1 MYKATRLLIDERQK
15 HSKYKLENIAVN
27 IVPIGEP
34 NKCHHNTFEFQEK
47 EVLKTGCRRSIP
59 VSGWLVGK
67 YNKTKDETEIIQHW
81 WNIDSVTKQH
91 FDTTPI
97 TDGTK
102 HGECEYVTDFEISMW
117 GNDNYEEI
125 DSNVCNSLCLRTG
138 KWVLINRN
146 EDGKFFQ
153 NVTDKLTVQNLF
165 SDLRN

>member
-1 MYKATRLLIDERQK
+1 M
-15 HSKYKLENIAVN
+15 
-27 IVPIGEP
+27 
-34 NKCHHNTFEFQEK
+34 NTYHRGVHTHMDDIK
-47 EVLKTGCRRSIP
+47 P
-59 VSGWLVGK
+59 VDRW
-67 YNKTKDETEIIQHW
+67 
-81 WNIDSVTKQH
+81 
-91 FDTTPI
+91 
-97 TDGTK
+97 
-102 HGECEYVTDFEISMW
+102 W